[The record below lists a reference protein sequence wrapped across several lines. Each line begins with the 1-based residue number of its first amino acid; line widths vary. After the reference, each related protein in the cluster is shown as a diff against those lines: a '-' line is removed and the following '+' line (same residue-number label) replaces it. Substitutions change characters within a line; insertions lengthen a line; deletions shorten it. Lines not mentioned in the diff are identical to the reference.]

1 MVFFF
6 LWVAASFAVGSMAPA
21 RNLSYVD
28 WTVLSLLISPLL
40 AVLCLIAAGAKPARV
55 IQQAPMRDPL
65 AAMTGARFDRGPVAI
80 GDRIEDGRRLVRSSS
95 WGLPS
100 FLGLI
105 LLVAWGVSRVVGG
118 PPDAQP
124 QLVLQSMRGP
134 LVIVPAPNPASR
146 GILLDAWARSH
157 APLVP
162 LN

>member
-21 RNLSYVD
+21 RNRSYVD

-55 IQQAPMRDPL
+55 IQRAPMRDPL
-65 AAMTGARFDRGPVAI
+65 AAMTGPASTVGPSPSAT
-80 GDRIEDGRRLVRSSS
+80 GSKTAAGSSATAA
-95 WGLPS
+95 GACLPPRPHPA
-100 FLGLI
+100 GP
-105 LLVAWGVSRVVGG
+105 WGVSRVVGG